1 MGGAIPPPPAGFK
14 LDAPPPPAGY
24 KIDSPGDPG
33 IPNIPPSASQ
43 VADSATKTIG
53 KIIPRIGTQVGG
65 AEGGALLGGALG
77 GPLGAVA
84 GAAIGG
90 GIGNVAGKNLPP
102 EIGGSPD
109 ESTLHAFGWG
119 AGPEFIARGIAG
131 AVESRVA
138 KRGANEAYDAII
150 DALDKGANPAP
161 AEQAGRTA
169 EALGRTTLESAK
181 PLIGEALSDATN
193 SLRDDIR
200 GPITAMRRKLGE
212 PIGDAY
218 KALKEDPTPL
228 DPKQISD
235 IQEASQNVRE
245 EMLSPYPKAKAILQ
259 RIKNLSPPE
268 APDWMQP
275 GYKGDHPPRPVGPE
289 DFEAVQ
295 KYLDAKKAYKPPTWD
310 DIRELRQANNGI
322 LRNAQGGDI
331 HATAG
336 LQQALDEQ
344 LMTKLPAGIS
354 RDRELYRSFMNRF
367 PWRDA
372 TRLDR
377 MGTPGEL
384 ADYAFGGTP
393 ERAAEIAEGSS
404 PQGKQ
409 ALKEAFT
416 DRVLRNVNP
425 DAPLADQV
433 KAVRDA
439 MAPHIKSGLAASLY
453 GAKNADELR
462 NIFYLPEHMQQWKQA
477 VGTDEFREA
486 AVKEMTD
493 AIKHPK
499 TADAVEKGWN
509 KVVQSLPAKTRAML
523 EQPTLPGAQ
532 MPVVMGTEEALA
544 GGAKPGASNIG
555 GRIARRAEL
564 TVPMT
569 AGRVVASG
577 NPLFAAGQVATMATI
592 MGTSA
597 GYRALMEN
605 GGANMVGKLYGSASG
620 KASVR
625 ALLETLGAIGTQT
638 ERTATSDQN
647 Q

>member
-14 LDAPPPPAGY
+14 LDVPPPPDGY

-33 IPNIPPSASQ
+33 VPNIPPSASQ

-65 AEGGALLGGALG
+65 AEAGALLGAPL
-77 GPLGAVA
+77 GPLGSVA

-90 GIGNVAGKNLPP
+90 GIGNVVGSKLP
-102 EIGGSPD
+102 EAIGGDPS

-119 AGPEFIARGIAG
+119 AIPEGAGRGIAG

-150 DALDKGANPAP
+150 DALDKGANPMP

-181 PLIGEALSDATN
+181 PLTGEALSDATN

-200 GPITAMRRKLGE
+200 GPITAMRRQLGE

-228 DPKQISD
+228 DPKQIAD

-245 EMLSPYPKAKAILQ
+245 DMISPYPKAKAILQ

-275 GYKGDHPPRPVGPE
+275 AYKGDHPPRPVTPE
-289 DFEAVQ
+289 DFAAVQ
-295 KYLDAKKAYKPPTWD
+295 KYLDGVKNYKPPTWD
-310 DIRELRQANNGI
+310 DIRELRQANNQI

-331 HATAG
+331 HASAG

-393 ERAAEIAEGSS
+393 ERAAEIAQGAS

-416 DRVLRNVNP
+416 DRVLRNANP

-433 KAVRDA
+433 KSVREA

-462 NIFYLPEHMQQWKQA
+462 NIFYLPEHFQQWK
-477 VGTDEFREA
+477 A
-486 AVKEMTD
+486 AVTMSDFHDAAIQEMTD

-499 TADAVEKGWN
+499 TADALEKGWSR
-509 KVVQSLPAKTRAML
+509 VVQSLPPKTRAML

-532 MPVVMGTEEALA
+532 MPVVMGTEEALTE
-544 GGAKPGASNIG
+544 GAKPGASSIG
-555 GRIARRAEL
+555 GRVARRAEL
-564 TVPMT
+564 TIPMA
-569 AGRVVASG
+569 AGRVASTG
-577 NPLFAAGQVATMATI
+577 NPLFAAGQVATMAGI

-605 GGANMVGKLYGSASG
+605 GGASMVGKLYGSQGG

-625 ALLETLGAIGTQT
+625 ALLETLGAIGTQA
-638 ERTATSDQN
+638 ERKVTSDQN
-647 Q
+647 